1 MKHEMSKR
9 DAILIECIRE
19 ESKLKMQQMTEAH
32 EWARREHL
40 LRLNNLELENK
51 ILLGKLEKQ

>member
-1 MKHEMSKR
+1 MSKR

-51 ILLGKLEKQ
+51 ILLSKSEKQ